1 MRRLIP
7 GLALALA
14 IAGCGGGDDAPKR
27 TATVQSGKAVTV
39 TAKEYS
45 YDPGTLVLTG
55 GGKFAYVMKNEGS
68 LAHDLKVRSGDEE
81 IGGIKPFQGKGR
93 SEGTAL
99 ALSPGEYEF
108 YCSVGDHEALG
119 MKGTLRVE

>member
-1 MRRLIP
+1 MLRLIP
-7 GLALALA
+7 ALALTLA
-14 IAGCGGGDDAPKR
+14 IAGCGGGGDKPKR
-27 TATVQSGKAVTV
+27 TATVQPGKVVNVIAG
-39 TAKEYS
+39 EYF
-45 YDPGTLVLTG
+45 YDPGALVVTG
-55 GGKFAYVMKNEGS
+55 GGKFAFEMKNEGS
-68 LAHDLKVRSGDEE
+68 LAHDLKVRRGDEE

-93 SEGTAL
+93 SEGTTL